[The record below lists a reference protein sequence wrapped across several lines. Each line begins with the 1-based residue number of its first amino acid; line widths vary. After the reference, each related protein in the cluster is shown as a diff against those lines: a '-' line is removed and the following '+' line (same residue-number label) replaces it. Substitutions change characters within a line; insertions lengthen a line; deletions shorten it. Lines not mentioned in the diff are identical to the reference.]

1 VELVDI
7 EISRQSWDAIP
18 CGCGRSARHVGELLR
33 RVARG
38 EDVDVVH
45 AADNHVWSSPVL
57 YSPAPAAAEVAL
69 AALADDLP
77 QQTREQFL
85 RLLHVVVG
93 GEGTDHVAAAAGLDL
108 PGLCEQ
114 IARCGMWLLYRE
126 LMSARSADSAAMT
139 FELLAELEPD
149 RERLRRVQIALSETL
164 PSDLRRGALND
175 PFGDEPHVG
184 EFGLPKL
191 FD

>member
-1 VELVDI
+1 LVDI

-18 CGCGRSARHVGELLR
+18 CGCGRSARHIGELLR

-38 EDVDVVH
+38 EDVDLVH

-77 QQTREQFL
+77 QQTREQ
-85 RLLHVVVG
+85 
-93 GEGTDHVAAAAGLDL
+93 
-108 PGLCEQ
+108 Q
-114 IARCGMWLLYRE
+114 
-126 LMSARSADSAAMT
+126 
-139 FELLAELEPD
+139 LEPD
-149 RERLRRVQIALSETL
+149 RERLRQVQFALSETL
-164 PSDLRRGALND
+164 PWDLRRGALND

-184 EFGLPKL
+184 ELGET
-191 FD
+191 

>member
-1 VELVDI
+1 
-7 EISRQSWDAIP
+7 
-18 CGCGRSARHVGELLR
+18 
-33 RVARG
+33 
-38 EDVDVVH
+38 
-45 AADNHVWSSPVL
+45 
-57 YSPAPAAAEVAL
+57 
-69 AALADDLP
+69 
-77 QQTREQFL
+77 
-85 RLLHVVVG
+85 
-93 GEGTDHVAAAAGLDL
+93 
-108 PGLCEQ
+108 
-114 IARCGMWLLYRE
+114 MWLLYRE